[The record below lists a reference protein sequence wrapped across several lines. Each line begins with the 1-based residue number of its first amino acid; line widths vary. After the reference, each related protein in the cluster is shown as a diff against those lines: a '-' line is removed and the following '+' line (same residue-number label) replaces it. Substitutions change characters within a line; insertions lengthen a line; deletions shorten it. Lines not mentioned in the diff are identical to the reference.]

1 MLGIFKRH
9 KNDFSSLRSHVV
21 GEDFGMPEQPDEL
34 SSASF
39 DRQMGRG
46 RFAKEAALQ
55 GRDVGYGNEYNP
67 QSFEATLEPVQPL
80 EMPAMSQGSQ
90 SGGSNYD
97 VMDRL
102 AFIEN
107 QLSAIKSQVEL
118 VNERLKNIDTKLGTR
133 RY

>member
-1 MLGIFKRH
+1 MFGIFKKH
-9 KNDFSSLRSHVV
+9 KSDYSSLRSHVV
-21 GEDFGMPEQPDEL
+21 GEDFGMPEQQDEM
-34 SSASF
+34 SSVAF

-46 RFAKEAALQ
+46 KFAKEAAIQ

-67 QSFEATLEPVQPL
+67 TSFEPTLEPVNPL
-80 EMPAMSQGSQ
+80 EMPRESQMGSQ
-90 SGGSNYD
+90 SSSNYD

-118 VNERLKNIDTKLGTR
+118 VNERLKNIDAKLGTR